1 MQELY
6 VDARFKDYFSK
17 QRRKVAALPNFV
29 LPLKCLDRRWFVT
42 NHFVQTIKTSSKIK
56 NKALSLHKK
65 GNQMRSKFKKAKLK
79 NFQKIFF
86 QSNQKSLFQRKALKN
101 WHQWLINK
109 QPNTFVNWHLS
120 NDENSTKIKCVR
132 NRFWQSKAAMK
143 VQNIKRQV
151 SRKMV
156 TNKFLEKKEQMVTK
170 MIPLSKHKCHENKMD
185 TKIENNLSTLPK
197 QSNQDS

>member
-1 MQELY
+1 M
-6 VDARFKDYFSK
+6 K
-17 QRRKVAALPNFV
+17 
-29 LPLKCLDRRWFVT
+29 
-42 NHFVQTIKTSSKIK
+42 
-56 NKALSLHKK
+56 
-65 GNQMRSKFKKAKLK
+65 SKFKKANLK
-79 NFQKIFF
+79 TFKRFSFNQTKKSFSKESSQKY
-86 QSNQKSLFQRKALKN
+86 
-101 WHQWLINK
+101 WHQWLINR

-170 MIPLSKHKCHENKMD
+170 MIPLRKHKCHENKMD